1 MEKTRCLM
9 AWAGVFLLC
18 WCGSNPVQAARPSTN
33 MEVLEE
39 AARQAIREG
48 LLEVGT
54 GEVDGRSLML
64 SAAHEHE
71 GNWFVEHLLL
81 DELTGLGFRV
91 RVDSTDAV
99 TPIAQLSFQI
109 VALQVNYLGQHRRG
123 LFGDRIV
130 KRSAQAEL
138 SLEFV
143 DDSGRIVS
151 LKQSKGQ
158 HGDRFPADRLSMVEH
173 PSYDFA
179 RDKLDGKSWTRFLEP
194 VTVSTVVG
202 MLIWILYSNR

>member
-1 MEKTRCLM
+1 MEKTRRLM
-9 AWAGVFLLC
+9 AWAGVFILC
-18 WCGSNPVQAARPSTN
+18 WCGSNPVEAASTLTN

-39 AARQAIREG
+39 ATRQAIREG
-48 LLEVGT
+48 LREVGV
-54 GEVDGRSLML
+54 GEADGRSLML
-64 SAAHEHE
+64 SASHEHE

-81 DELTGLGFRV
+81 DELTGRGFRV
-91 RVDSTDAV
+91 RVDSTDAKSAS
-99 TPIAQLSFQI
+99 AQLSFQI
-109 VALQVNYLGQHRRG
+109 VALQVNYLGQRRRG

-130 KRSAQAEL
+130 ARSAQAEL
-138 SLEFV
+138 SLELV

-158 HGDRFPADRLSMVEH
+158 VLDRFPADRLSLMEP